1 MFDIDDLI
9 TALSKLPGIGKKSAS
24 RLSFFLLK
32 NKDIS
37 GNLLTIL
44 SDVII
49 NIKQCELCGQY
60 TIKNICDLCT
70 NEKRN
75 KNKLCIVEE
84 QNDMNAIEETGS
96 FDGIYHILMGAIN
109 PLSGFGPEKL
119 KINELKSRII
129 KESFSE
135 ILIATNP
142 TVEGEATFLYLKNI
156 INSLSP
162 FIKISKLATGIPM
175 GGSLEYSD
183 KLTLTK
189 AILTKQYL

>member
-1 MFDIDDLI
+1 MFDINDLI

-24 RLSFFLLK
+24 RLTFFLLK

-60 TIKNICDLCT
+60 TIKNICDLCS

-119 KINELKSRII
+119 KINELKSRIT

-142 TVEGEATFLYLKNI
+142 TIEGEATFLYLKNI

-162 FIKISKLATGIPM
+162 SIKISKLATGIPM

>member
-162 FIKISKLATGIPM
+162 FIQISKLATGIPM